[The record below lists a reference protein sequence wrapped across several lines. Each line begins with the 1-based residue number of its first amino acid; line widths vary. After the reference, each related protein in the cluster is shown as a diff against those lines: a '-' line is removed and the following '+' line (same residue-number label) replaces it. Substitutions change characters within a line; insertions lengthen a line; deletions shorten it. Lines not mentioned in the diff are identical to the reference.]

1 MKSKLI
7 LVTIFLLVGILKADQ
22 FKIVYRSGESIY
34 NVSYSK
40 VQIKNNEDRVLFQG
54 YTDKYGRITI
64 SLQNGNYQGRV
75 YYRKRWWKVDFPV
88 DGTPSLRRIQI
99 SPE

>member
-1 MKSKLI
+1 MNRKHI
-7 LVTIFLLVGILKADQ
+7 LFVIFLFVGILRADQ

-40 VQIKNNEDRVLFQG
+40 VQIDNNEGQRLFEG

-88 DGTPSLRRIQI
+88 DGRPTLKRVQI

>member
-1 MKSKLI
+1 MKSKCI
-7 LVTIFLLVGILKADQ
+7 LFIIFLFVGISRADQ

-34 NVSYSK
+34 SVSYSK
-40 VQIKNNEDRVLFQG
+40 VQITNDEDRVLFQG

-64 SLQNGNYQGRV
+64 SLQNGHYRGRV
-75 YYRKRWWKVDFPV
+75 YYRKRWWQVDFPV
-88 DGTPSLRRIQI
+88 DGRPMLKRIQI

>member
-7 LVTIFLLVGILKADQ
+7 LITIFLLVGIIKADQ

-40 VQIKNNEDRVLFQG
+40 VQIDNNEGQRLFEG

-88 DGTPSLRRIQI
+88 DGRPTLKRVHI

>member
-1 MKSKLI
+1 MKSKCI
-7 LVTIFLLVGILKADQ
+7 LFIIFLFVGISRADQ
-22 FKIVYRSGESIY
+22 FKIIYRSGESIY

-40 VQIKNNEDRVLFQG
+40 VQVTNSEGQSLFRG

-75 YYRKRWWKVDFPV
+75 YYRKRWWNVDFPV
-88 DGTPSLRRIQI
+88 DGRPTLKRIQI